1 MKSVFV
7 RVEMTFG
14 LIHASYSNMQAVK
27 LTFFVPGDDGD
38 DDYDYIKLVWSST
51 CQIGFNEVMLMM
63 VLFIH
68 PLTFNN
74 DDSLNIWRWEWLC

>member
-7 RVEMTFG
+7 QVEMTFG

-51 CQIGFNEVMLMM
+51 FQIGLYEVMSMM

-68 PLTFNN
+68 SHIFNE
-74 DDSLNIWRWEWLC
+74 DDSLIIQRWEWLC